1 MVQIPAMVA
10 AAVVRRVV
18 PGLPGALIGQHAG
31 VSPGVSSHASQ
42 LHCSALRLLQD
53 GHTTRHSLET
63 PCLTTGA
70 AKAPFGST
78 SCPGVEDCKSPVPSS
93 KGLLLSRYHA
103 LIDSGAL
110 RPDPKQADTVSRL
123 QELSDQLEGF
133 KRRVETYNQEVEVY
147 KVRVCVCVCVLDG
160 VGGEEFSTP
169 LDFTAGQ
176 TADRVIPPACDQP
189 EARREAFLQDLKA
202 TEAKDSGSVSQ
213 PASNPSSGLQILQ
226 QLWAVTGLGG
236 GQSQQTS
243 LSQEQRAILA
253 ARRREHRADR
263 ELGPPPVPPQPP
275 KGVYIHGSVGSG
287 KSLVMDMF
295 YGTVAEQE
303 LLPYHRRVHFNAAM
317 LEMHSW
323 LTKIDRHLGSAAFSG
338 EGDIDYK
345 AIEGIEDSFQGEL
358 QHGRDNGR
366 NAVIALRRA
375 TRALALNP
383 RQQMERLARSN
394 ASVIRHAPIP
404 LPSIHAV
411 D

>member
-1 MVQIPAMVA
+1 MVA

-147 KVRVCVCVCVLDG
+147 K
-160 VGGEEFSTP
+160 
-169 LDFTAGQ
+169 
-176 TADRVIPPACDQP
+176 
-189 EARREAFLQDLKA
+189 ARREAFLQDLKA